1 MIKKQY
7 IFLIMIGIILY
18 IFYLIVSFTYK
29 EYKINSH
36 IEYIIMLNKEI
47 KQNINEANSTIK
59 YKKSKAY
66 KNKILKQ
73 QQSLKNAWEKVIYL
87 TTEQKYNKYTQKIE
101 DTKIDNKS
109 NISSTNNITDW
120 MTIFEKWIYIIFKK
134 DIR

>member
-29 EYKINSH
+29 EHKINSH
-36 IEYIIMLNKEI
+36 IEYILKLNNEI
-47 KQNINEANSTIK
+47 KQSINEANSTIK

-73 QQSLKNAWEKVIYL
+73 QQSLKNSWEKVIYL
-87 TTEQKYNKYTQKIE
+87 TTEQKYNKYTQKSEEIE
-101 DTKIDNKS
+101 NTKVFINPKS
-109 NISSTNNITDW
+109 KTTDW
-120 MTIFEKWIYIIFKK
+120 MTIFEKWIFIIFKK